1 MKISELTFRQ
11 PVVVPCDA
19 TIEGAATLMTRQGVG
34 ALIVVDG
41 EVPVGIVTDRDIV
54 TRGLGAG
61 VPLDGRIDSIMTMGL
76 VGLDPTDDLDDL
88 FGLFAEHAVRR
99 VPIID
104 HDRIVG
110 VVSLDDAI
118 VSLATSMATVAKVL
132 SAQIL
137 FPHAGDDAKPP
148 AVR

>member
-1 MKISELTFRQ
+1 MKISELTFRP
-11 PVVVPCDA
+11 PVVVSCDA
-19 TIEGAATLMTRQGVG
+19 TIETAAKLMTRQGVG

-41 EVPVGIVTDRDIV
+41 EVPVGIVTDRDVV
-54 TRGLGAG
+54 TRGLAAGA
-61 VPLDGRIDSIMTMGL
+61 PLDGRVDSIMTMGL
-76 VGLDPTDDLDDL
+76 VGLDPTDELDDL

-118 VSLATSMATVAKVL
+118 VSMASSIAAVAKVL

-137 FPHAGDDAKPP
+137 FPHAGDDAKAP
-148 AVR
+148 AVL

>member
-1 MKISELTFRQ
+1 MKISELTFRP
-11 PVVVPCDA
+11 PVVVSCDA
-19 TIEGAATLMTRQGVG
+19 TIEAAAKLMTRQGVG

-41 EVPVGIVTDRDIV
+41 EVPVGIVTDRDVV
-54 TRGLGAG
+54 TRGLAAGA
-61 VPLDGRIDSIMTMGL
+61 PLDGRIDSIMTMGL
-76 VGLDPTDDLDDL
+76 VGLDPTDEVDDL

-118 VSLATSMATVAKVL
+118 VSMASSMAAVAKVL

-137 FPHAGDDAKPP
+137 FPHAGDDAKTP
-148 AVR
+148 AVL